1 MLLIFNL
8 RIIYIIIIFILIF
21 ISISFADEKCNK
33 NRQDWIKQLK
43 IDLSKELGDIVYSD
57 NKCFIEVIEHN
68 GISVKDHMYRIS
80 GEKRD
85 TFKDLEKRK
94 TRELLNE
101 ILQIKE

>member
-1 MLLIFNL
+1 MIKTKIFFST
-8 RIIYIIIIFILIF
+8 IILSLILIVN
-21 ISISFADEKCNK
+21 SNSKETCNEE
-33 NRQDWIKQLK
+33 RQDWITQLK
-43 IDLSKELGDIVYSD
+43 KELSKELGDIVYSD

-68 GISVKDHMYRIS
+68 GISIEDHIYRIA

-101 ILQIKE
+101 ILQIK